1 MPSRALNKRF
11 SSVTA
16 TRDTPSCKRSAPF
29 ECVRTLEREGC
40 FRRKGSFTSR
50 RGFPMNPIRKPSEP
64 PLASNF
70 TPHVE
75 RDRSETQTCLELDH
89 ASSQSAAGL
98 AKVRIVDGHVARV
111 TSERDQV
118 QLVEKVEEIGAQ
130 VQLGRFAP
138 EKGHRRGFDKTHV
151 KRLVARAA
159 ERIAVNERRDFR
171 ADIEIWRSC
180 NRAHLWVTIVTGDDV
195 REVAIDLPEA
205 ISAEVASSVAE
216 VGRWERGAEGASSGD
231 RGAIVGLNRRPRKT
245 SVVLEGSIQL
255 PAAEGFPDEIMA
267 VP

>member
-75 RDRSETQTCLELDH
+75 RDRSETQTCLELEQRVH
-89 ASSQSAAGL
+89 QRSALWPGQ
-98 AKVRIVDGHVARV
+98 RIVDGHVARV
-111 TSERDQV
+111 TSERD
-118 QLVEKVEEIGAQ
+118 
-130 VQLGRFAP
+130 
-138 EKGHRRGFDKTHV
+138 
-151 KRLVARAA
+151 
-159 ERIAVNERRDFR
+159 
-171 ADIEIWRSC
+171 
-180 NRAHLWVTIVTGDDV
+180 
-195 REVAIDLPEA
+195 
-205 ISAEVASSVAE
+205 
-216 VGRWERGAEGASSGD
+216 
-231 RGAIVGLNRRPRKT
+231 
-245 SVVLEGSIQL
+245 
-255 PAAEGFPDEIMA
+255 
-267 VP
+267 